1 MLNVESCIPQLKFES
16 RKQDYSTDTKLVVE
30 ISIRDI
36 NDNPPQ
42 FQRDLYEIS
51 VKEEVAQGKCTF
63 ILAFF
68 KSCLSFST
76 DKCVNIISP
85 KAPT

>member
-68 KSCLSFST
+68 KVLFELLH
-76 DKCVNIISP
+76 
-85 KAPT
+85 